1 MQATKQNTAT
11 VCAWCKDL
19 HIMKLPRQPHDRV
32 EILIEGSRLVITRNG
47 VQMPVSHGICSGCAA
62 KEKKRSS

>member
-1 MQATKQNTAT
+1 
-11 VCAWCKDL
+11 
-19 HIMKLPRQPHDRV
+19 MKLPRQPHDRI

-62 KEKKRSS
+62 KERKRDEK